1 MGLTVPMT
9 TNPTPSRSH
18 VLSTPPAP
26 PQIAADHFARRLEV
40 ETDAWDL
47 HEDLKNKVAG
57 IVVVD
62 TRKPESFQAAH
73 IPGAINLHHAKIT
86 AETTATWSKDPTYVV
101 YCAGIHCNAS
111 TKGAAKLAD
120 LGFKVKELLDGLD
133 GWKKEGYPVE
143 TGTSPITLTRRA

>member
-1 MGLTVPMT
+1 MAPNQMQIR
-9 TNPTPSRSH
+9 SR

-26 PQIAADHFARRLEV
+26 PQIAADHFARKLEL
-40 ETDAWDL
+40 ETDASDL
-47 HEDLKNKVAG
+47 HEDLFNKVPG

-62 TRKPESFQAAH
+62 ARRPDSFAAAH
-73 IPGAINLHHAKIT
+73 IPGAINLHHATIT
-86 AETTATWSKDPTYVV
+86 AETTAKWSRDATYVV

-120 LGFKVKELLDGLD
+120 LGFNVKELLDGLE

-143 TGTSPITLTRRA
+143 TGTSPIPLTRRA

>member
-1 MGLTVPMT
+1 MQST
-9 TNPTPSRSH
+9 TTQPKSH

-26 PQIAADHFARRLEV
+26 PQIAADHFARKLEL

-47 HEDLKNKVAG
+47 HEDLKNKVPG

-62 TRKPESFQAAH
+62 ARRPDSFAAAH
-73 IPGAINLHHAKIT
+73 LPGAINLHHAKIT
-86 AETTATWSKDPTYVV
+86 AETTAKWSKDTTYVV

-133 GWKKEGYPVE
+133 GWKKEGFPVE
-143 TGTSPITLTRRA
+143 TGTSPIPVTRRA